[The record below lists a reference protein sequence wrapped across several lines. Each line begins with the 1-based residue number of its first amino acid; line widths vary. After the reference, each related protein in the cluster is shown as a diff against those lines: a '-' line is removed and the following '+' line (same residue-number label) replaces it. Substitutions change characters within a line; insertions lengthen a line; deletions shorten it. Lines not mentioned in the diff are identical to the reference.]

1 MKKLM
6 MIMATLMLGTAAH
19 AQSVQELKNEGGNNV
34 KAMVGSSQGATSF
47 GLSYERRS
55 GTFGVGAMVLHS
67 TKNAEVSK
75 PESTT
80 LGAFVSSHLYDNN
93 DLDVYISPGFAVTNM
108 DSITTNGDDETLV
121 GPTLNIGVLY
131 TINNR
136 WGAGLEY
143 TTIYNWF
150 SEKVGDEYNFTNA
163 VLSYNF

>member
-6 MIMATLMLGTAAH
+6 IIMATLVLGTAAH
-19 AQSVQELKNEGGNNV
+19 AQSVKELKEEGGNNV
-34 KAMVGSSQGATSF
+34 KLLVGSSQAATNF

-55 GTFGVGAMVLHS
+55 GTFGVGAMVLQS
-67 TKNAEVSK
+67 TKNAEVNK

-80 LGAFVSSHLYDNN
+80 VGAFVASHLYDNN
-93 DLDVYISPGFAVTNM
+93 DLDVYISPGIAVTNM
-108 DSITTNGDDETLV
+108 DSITSPGDDETLV
-121 GPTLNIGVLY
+121 GPTLAIGVLY

-136 WGAGLEY
+136 WSAGLEY